1 MLVHV
6 GDKKKVLRAPLPSPL
21 SSRTNRTHISLPSRA
36 NRARGCSAVERR
48 GAVGWTNEGSRLLSS
63 KTRERRRA
71 LELSHVPTEKVG

>member
-1 MLVHV
+1 
-6 GDKKKVLRAPLPSPL
+6 
-21 SSRTNRTHISLPSRA
+21 
-36 NRARGCSAVERR
+36 VERR